1 MEHEDKQLN
10 LNRIMKGHDT
20 FTMDVIKELYQLFL
34 QKDNADYNEQKSIR
48 RKIREK
54 GFYISDFPDFAKNMN
69 STDFRLLCNSGR
81 ITITDKDKNMKS
93 DDVAEFLCNN
103 DDNQSNKIR
112 LDNNENLNSKNA
124 EPQDNE
130 DFKEGL
136 KPWVDEHSEILILGS
151 LPSDVSIRK
160 RAYYQNKSKNSF
172 WKLMHGLF
180 GEGPD
185 SKEFLMKHHIAL
197 WDCLAAA
204 NREGSLDSNILGGE
218 RPNNIQQLLESHPS
232 IRRIVING
240 KSKAKGYFDRYFSD
254 LYSHIDVKIVSSSS
268 NANSIEFEAKLEDW
282 KKIMK

>member
-1 MEHEDKQLN
+1 
-10 LNRIMKGHDT
+10 MKGRDT
-20 FTMDVIKELYQLFL
+20 FTKAVIKELKQLFL

-48 RKIREK
+48 RTIREK
-54 GFYISDFPDFAKNMN
+54 GFYISDFSKYITDFTKKGMN
-69 STDFRLLCNSGR
+69 STDFIRLCIDGTIK
-81 ITITDKDKNMKS
+81 ITYKDEYMKS

-103 DDNQSNKIR
+103 DDNQNNKIR
-112 LDNNENLNSKNA
+112 LGNNEIQNSKNT

-130 DFKEGL
+130 NFKEGL

-151 LPSDVSIRK
+151 FPSDVSLRE

-197 WDCLAAA
+197 WDCLAAV
-204 NREGSLDSNILGGE
+204 NRAGSLDSNISGGE
-218 RPNNIQQLLESHPS
+218 RPNNIPQLLESHPS

-240 KSKAKGYFDRYFSD
+240 KSKARDYFDKYFYD
-254 LYSHIDVKIVSSSS
+254 LHKSSIEIITVESSS
-268 NANSIEFEAKLEDW
+268 NANSIEFETKLEDW
-282 KKIMK
+282 KKILK

>member
-1 MEHEDKQLN
+1 
-10 LNRIMKGHDT
+10 MKGRDT
-20 FTMDVIKELYQLFL
+20 FTMAVIKELKQLFL

-48 RKIREK
+48 RKIRKK
-54 GFYISDFPDFAKNMN
+54 GFYISDFAKDMN
-69 STDFRLLCNSGR
+69 STDFIRLYENGTIK
-81 ITITDKDKNMKS
+81 ITYKDKSMKS

-103 DDNQSNKIR
+103 DDNQSNEIR
-112 LDNNENLNSKNA
+112 LGNNEIQNSKYT

-130 DFKEGL
+130 NFKEGL

-151 LPSDVSIRK
+151 FPSDVSLRE

-218 RPNNIQQLLESHPS
+218 RPNNIPQLLESHPS

-240 KSKAKGYFDRYFSD
+240 KSTARDYFGRYFSD
-254 LYSHIDVKIVSSSS
+254 LYNDIEIITVGSSS
-268 NANSIEFEAKLEDW
+268 NTNSIEFETKLEDW
-282 KKIMK
+282 KKILK

>member
-1 MEHEDKQLN
+1 
-10 LNRIMKGHDT
+10 MKGRDI
-20 FTMDVIKELYQLFL
+20 FTMAVIKELYQLFL

-48 RKIREK
+48 RKIRKK
-54 GFYISDFPDFAKNMN
+54 GFYISDFAKDMN

-81 ITITDKDKNMKS
+81 ITITDKDKYMKS

-103 DDNQSNKIR
+103 DDNLSNEIR
-112 LDNNENLNSKNA
+112 FGNNENLSSKNA

-130 DFKEGL
+130 NFKEGL
-136 KPWVDEHSEILILGS
+136 GPWVDEHSEILILGS
-151 LPSDVSIRK
+151 LPSDVSIREQ
-160 RAYYQNKSKNSF
+160 AYYQNKSNNSF

-185 SKEFLMKHHIAL
+185 SKKFLMNHHIAL

-204 NREGSLDSNILGGE
+204 NREGSLDSNISGGE
-218 RPNNIQQLLESHPS
+218 RPNNIPQLLESHSS
-232 IRRIVING
+232 IKRIVING
-240 KSKAKGYFDRYFSD
+240 KSKAKKYFDRYFSA
-254 LYSHIDVKIVSSSS
+254 LYNHIDVIIVSCSS

>member
-1 MEHEDKQLN
+1 
-10 LNRIMKGHDT
+10 MKGHDT

-54 GFYISDFPDFAKNMN
+54 GFYISDFAKDMN
-69 STDFRLLCNSGR
+69 STDFIRRCKNGSIKIIDR
-81 ITITDKDKNMKS
+81 DKYVKS
-93 DDVAEFLCNN
+93 KDVAEFLCNN

-112 LDNNENLNSKNA
+112 LGNNENLSSKNA

-130 DFKEGL
+130 NFKEGL
-136 KPWVDEHSEILILGS
+136 EPWVDEHSEILILGS

-160 RAYYQNKSKNSF
+160 QAYYQNKSRNSF

-240 KSKAKGYFDRYFSD
+240 KSTARDYFDKYFYD
-254 LYSHIDVKIVSSSS
+254 LHNSSIEIFIVTSSS
-268 NANSIEFEAKLEDW
+268 NANAIEFEAKLEDW
-282 KKIMK
+282 KKILK

>member
-1 MEHEDKQLN
+1 MEKEL
-10 LNRIMKGHDT
+10 MKGRDT

-48 RKIREK
+48 RKIRKK
-54 GFYISDFPDFAKNMN
+54 GFYISDFAKDMN
-69 STDFRLLCNSGR
+69 STGFKNLCTNGT
-81 ITITDKDKNMKS
+81 IKITDKDKSMKS

-103 DDNQSNKIR
+103 DDNQSNEIR
-112 LDNNENLNSKNA
+112 LGNNENLCSKNA

-130 DFKEGL
+130 NFKEGL
-136 KPWVDEHSEILILGS
+136 EPWVDEHSEILILGS
-151 LPSDVSIRK
+151 FPSDVSLRE

-204 NREGSLDSNILGGE
+204 NREGSLDSNILRGE
-218 RPNNIQQLLESHPS
+218 RPNNIPQLLEAHPS

-282 KKIMK
+282 KKILK

>member
-1 MEHEDKQLN
+1 
-10 LNRIMKGHDT
+10 MKGRDT
-20 FTMDVIKELYQLFL
+20 FTMAEIKELYQLFL

-48 RKIREK
+48 RKIRKK

-81 ITITDKDKNMKS
+81 ITITDKDKYMKS

-112 LDNNENLNSKNA
+112 LGNNENLSSKNA

-130 DFKEGL
+130 NFKEGL
-136 KPWVDEHSEILILGS
+136 EPWVDEHSEILILGS
-151 LPSDVSIRK
+151 FPSDVSLRE
-160 RAYYQNKSKNSF
+160 RAYYQNKSYNSF

-185 SKEFLMKHHIAL
+185 SKVFLMKHHIAL

-204 NREGSLDSNILGGE
+204 NREGSLDSNISGGE
-218 RPNNIQQLLESHPS
+218 RPNNIPQLLETYPS
-232 IRRIVING
+232 IKRIVING

-268 NANSIEFEAKLEDW
+268 NTNSIGFETKLEEW
-282 KKIMK
+282 KKILK

>member
-1 MEHEDKQLN
+1 MEKEL
-10 LNRIMKGHDT
+10 MKGRDT
-20 FTMDVIKELYQLFL
+20 FTMAVIKELKQLFL

-54 GFYISDFPDFAKNMN
+54 GFYISDFAKDMN
-69 STDFRLLCNSGR
+69 STDFIRLCINGTIK
-81 ITITDKDKNMKS
+81 ITYKDKSMKS
-93 DDVAEFLCNN
+93 DDVAEILCNN

-112 LDNNENLNSKNA
+112 LGNNENLSSKNA

-130 DFKEGL
+130 NFKEGL
-136 KPWVDEHSEILILGS
+136 RPWVDEHSEILILGS
-151 LPSDVSIRK
+151 LPSDVSIREQ
-160 RAYYQNKSKNSF
+160 AYYQNKSKNSF

-240 KSKAKGYFDRYFSD
+240 KSKARDYFDKYFSD
-254 LYSHIDVKIVSSSS
+254 LYDDVEIITVESSS
-268 NANSIEFEAKLEDW
+268 NTNSIGFETKLEDW
-282 KKIMK
+282 KKILK

>member
-1 MEHEDKQLN
+1 
-10 LNRIMKGHDT
+10 MKGRDT
-20 FTMDVIKELYQLFL
+20 FTKAVIKELKQLFL

-48 RKIREK
+48 RTIREK
-54 GFYISDFPDFAKNMN
+54 GFYISDFSKYITDFTKKGMN
-69 STDFRLLCNSGR
+69 STDFIRLCIDGTIK
-81 ITITDKDKNMKS
+81 ITYKDEYMKS

-103 DDNQSNKIR
+103 DDNQNNKIR
-112 LDNNENLNSKNA
+112 LGNNEIQNSKNT

-130 DFKEGL
+130 NFKEGL

-151 LPSDVSIRK
+151 FPSDVSLRE

-197 WDCLAAA
+197 WDCLAAV
-204 NREGSLDSNILGGE
+204 NRAGSLDSNISGGE
-218 RPNNIQQLLESHPS
+218 RPNNIPQLLESHSS

-240 KSKAKGYFDRYFSD
+240 KSKARDYFDRYFYD
-254 LYSHIDVKIVSSSS
+254 LHKSSIEIIIVESSS
-268 NANSIEFEAKLEDW
+268 NANSIEFETKLEDW
-282 KKIMK
+282 KKILK

>member
-1 MEHEDKQLN
+1 
-10 LNRIMKGHDT
+10 MKGRDT

-54 GFYISDFPDFAKNMN
+54 GFYISDFAKDMN
-69 STDFRLLCNSGR
+69 STDFIRRCKNGSIKIIDR
-81 ITITDKDKNMKS
+81 DKYVKS
-93 DDVAEFLCNN
+93 KDVAEFLCNN

-112 LDNNENLNSKNA
+112 LGNNENLSSKNA

-130 DFKEGL
+130 NFKEGL
-136 KPWVDEHSEILILGS
+136 EPWVDEHSEILILGS
-151 LPSDVSIRK
+151 LPSDVSLRE

-240 KSKAKGYFDRYFSD
+240 KSTARDYFDKYFYD
-254 LYSHIDVKIVSSSS
+254 LHNSSIEIFIVTSSS
-268 NANSIEFEAKLEDW
+268 NANAIEFEAKLEDW
-282 KKIMK
+282 KKILK

>member
-1 MEHEDKQLN
+1 MEKEL
-10 LNRIMKGHDT
+10 MKGRDT
-20 FTMDVIKELYQLFL
+20 FTMAVIKELKQLFM
-34 QKDNADYNEQKSIR
+34 QKDKADYNEQKSIR
-48 RKIREK
+48 RKIRKK
-54 GFYISDFPDFAKNMN
+54 GFYISDFAKDMN
-69 STDFRLLCNSGR
+69 STDFIRLCINGTIK
-81 ITITDKDKNMKS
+81 ITYKDKSMKS
-93 DDVAEFLCNN
+93 DDVAEILCNN

-112 LDNNENLNSKNA
+112 LGNNENLSSKNA

-130 DFKEGL
+130 NFKEGL
-136 KPWVDEHSEILILGS
+136 RPWVDEHSEILILGS

-240 KSKAKGYFDRYFSD
+240 KSKARDYFDKYFSD
-254 LYSHIDVKIVSSSS
+254 LYDDVEIITVESSS
-268 NANSIEFEAKLEDW
+268 NTNSIGFETKLEDW
-282 KKIMK
+282 KKILK

>member
-1 MEHEDKQLN
+1 
-10 LNRIMKGHDT
+10 MKGRDT
-20 FTMDVIKELYQLFL
+20 FTMAVIKELKQLFL

-81 ITITDKDKNMKS
+81 ITITDKDKYMKS

-103 DDNQSNKIR
+103 NDNQSNEIR
-112 LDNNENLNSKNA
+112 LGNNENLCSKNA
-124 EPQDNE
+124 KPQDTEN
-130 DFKEGL
+130 FKEGL
-136 KPWVDEHSEILILGS
+136 EPWVDELSEILILGS
-151 LPSDVSIRK
+151 FPSDVSLRE
-160 RAYYQNKSKNSF
+160 RAYYQNKLKNSF

-185 SKEFLMKHHIAL
+185 SREFLMKHHIAL
-197 WDCLAAA
+197 WDCLATA

>member
-1 MEHEDKQLN
+1 MKGRKSFTMAEIEKLKQLF
-10 LNRIMKGHDT
+10 M
-20 FTMDVIKELYQLFL
+20 E
-34 QKDNADYNEQKSIR
+34 KDKADSDEQMSIR
-48 RKIREK
+48 RKMRRMN
-54 GFYISDFPDFAKNMN
+54 FYISDFYHDMNYEDFI
-69 STDFRLLCNSGR
+69 RLCTNGT
-81 ITITDKDKNMKS
+81 IKITDKDKSMKS

-112 LDNNENLNSKNA
+112 LGNNENLCSKNA

-130 DFKEGL
+130 NFKEGL
-136 KPWVDEHSEILILGS
+136 EPWVDEHSEILILGS
-151 LPSDVSIRK
+151 LPSDVSIRE

-185 SKEFLMKHHIAL
+185 SKKFLMKHHIAL

-218 RPNNIQQLLESHPS
+218 RPNNIPQLLKAHPS

-240 KSKAKGYFDRYFSD
+240 KSKAKGYFDRYFSA
-254 LYSHIDVKIVSSSS
+254 LYNNDIEIIVVESSS

-282 KKIMK
+282 KKILK

>member
-1 MEHEDKQLN
+1 MEKEL
-10 LNRIMKGHDT
+10 MKGRDT
-20 FTMDVIKELYQLFL
+20 FTMAVIKELKQLFL

-48 RKIREK
+48 RKIRKK
-54 GFYISDFPDFAKNMN
+54 GFYISDFAKDMN
-69 STDFRLLCNSGR
+69 STDFIRLCINGTIK
-81 ITITDKDKNMKS
+81 ITYKDKSMKS
-93 DDVAEFLCNN
+93 DDVAEILCNN

-112 LDNNENLNSKNA
+112 LGNNENLSSKNA

-130 DFKEGL
+130 NFKEGL
-136 KPWVDEHSEILILGS
+136 RPWVDEHSEILILGS
-151 LPSDVSIRK
+151 LPSDVSIREQ
-160 RAYYQNKSKNSF
+160 AYYQNKSKNSF

-240 KSKAKGYFDRYFSD
+240 KSKARDYFDKYFSD
-254 LYSHIDVKIVSSSS
+254 LYDDVEIITVESSS
-268 NANSIEFEAKLEDW
+268 NTNSIGFETKLEDW
-282 KKIMK
+282 KKILK